1 MTAPLGERLVVV
13 LAVPA
18 PDPLPVPSV
27 SRAQWEAALLT
38 DAVDAAES
46 LAAAGIAVLSP
57 PRHADAVATAAA
69 IDTTVW
75 TSERPTVLEAAD
87 RAAAA
92 GARQAV
98 VIASD
103 APHLPGLLVG
113 KVFRALARA
122 DIAIC
127 PDPRGSASA
136 IGLQLPAAEWLTDLD
151 LDRTDVADRAKS
163 AAPRP
168 ALVRL
173 TPGWRRLRTEAD
185 LTALDA
191 AVEGADF
198 TRALVGDSSSRGR

>member
-18 PDPLPVPSV
+18 PDPPPVASASPE
-27 SRAQWEAALLT
+27 QWEAALLA

-57 PRHADAVATAAA
+57 PRHADTVAAAAA

-75 TSERPTVLEAAD
+75 TSEQPTVLEAAD
-87 RAAAA
+87 RAATA

-113 KVFRALARA
+113 KVFRALGRA

-127 PDPRGSASA
+127 LDPRGLASA
-136 IGLQLPAAEWLTDLD
+136 IGLQLPAAEWLSDLD
-151 LDRTDVADRAKS
+151 LDRTDVADRAKA

-185 LTALDA
+185 LTVLDA

-198 TRALVGDSSSRGR
+198 TRALVGDSGSRGR

>member
-1 MTAPLGERLVVV
+1 MTATLGERLVVV

-18 PDPLPVPSV
+18 PDPSPVPSV
-27 SRAQWEAALLT
+27 SPERWEAALLA

-46 LAAAGIAVLSP
+46 LAAAAIAVLCP
-57 PRHADAVATAAA
+57 PRHADAVAAVAA

-75 TSERPTVLEAAD
+75 TSQQPTVLEAAE
-87 RAAAA
+87 RAASA

-98 VIASD
+98 VLASD

-113 KVFRALARA
+113 KVFRALGRA
-122 DIAIC
+122 DLAIC
-127 PDPRGSASA
+127 PDPRGFASA

-151 LDRTDVADRAKS
+151 PDQTDVADRAKA

-185 LTALDA
+185 LAALEA
-191 AVEGADF
+191 AVDGADF
-198 TRALVGDSSSRGR
+198 TRALVGESASRRG

>member
-1 MTAPLGERLVVV
+1 MTASVGERLVVV

-18 PDPLPVPSV
+18 PDPSPVPSV
-27 SRAQWEAALLT
+27 SPERWEAALLA

-46 LAAAGIAVLSP
+46 LAAAAIAVLCP

-75 TSERPTVLEAAD
+75 TSEQPTVLEAAE
-87 RAAAA
+87 RATGA
-92 GARQAV
+92 GARQV
-98 VIASD
+98 VVLVSD

-113 KVFRALARA
+113 KVFRALGRA
-122 DIAIC
+122 DLAIC
-127 PDPRGSASA
+127 ADPRGLASA
-136 IGLQLPAAEWLTDLD
+136 IGLQLPAAEWLTDMD
-151 LDRTDVADRAKS
+151 PDQTDVADRAKV

-185 LTALDA
+185 LAALEA
-191 AVEGADF
+191 AVDGADF
-198 TRALVGDSSSRGR
+198 TRALVGESASRRG